1 MANAGAKKDEVE
13 RDGHHDGP
21 YDEGRGVEEV
31 LYGKGGMGGMEYAR
45 ARVERARDERAK
57 EVREESGRA
66 RVREGRTDAEQR

>member
-1 MANAGAKKDEVE
+1 MRGEVWC
-13 RDGHHDGP
+13 GG
-21 YDEGRGVEEV
+21 GR
-31 LYGKGGMGGMEYAR
+31 YGKGGMGGMEYAR